1 MKKKGLTV
9 GHVAAGSIAAEVG
22 VEAGDTVLSVNS
34 RPLTD
39 LLDYLFYSK
48 ERLLI
53 IEIEK
58 NNGDLWELE
67 IEKAPEPDLGVEFAA
82 TGLEKI
88 KSCANKCIF
97 CFVDQ
102 MPGGLRE
109 TLYVKDDDYRL
120 SFLQGSFITLTN
132 LWDRDFQRI
141 SRLRLSPLYVSVHTT
156 NPDLRKRIM
165 GSPRAG
171 EIMDRLNYLTARGIE
186 LHAQA
191 VICPDVNDGRELDR
205 TVSDLAGLW
214 PGVRS
219 LAVVPAGLTAMRQGL
234 YPIRQFSPDEA
245 SEIVGRVRGWQDR
258 LLKSFKYPFVFA
270 SDEFYF
276 LAGWDIPPRTRYA
289 DFPQT
294 ENGVGLARLF
304 LDEWSRAKRK
314 IPGEIK
320 KPLSVSLVTGILG
333 RRLLEPVADS
343 LNTVKNLKASVVAIE
358 NSFFGRTVTVAGLL
372 TGKDILGSRDRMKGS
387 DIVIIPE
394 SVTRRDSHLTLD
406 QMTVEDLKAGIG
418 AEVAT
423 ASGPAELIRIIK
435 KAAGD

>member
-9 GHVAAGSIAAEVG
+9 GNVAGRSIAEEVG
-22 VEAGDTVLSVNS
+22 VEAGDTLLSVNS
-34 RPLTD
+34 QPVTD
-39 LLDYLFYSK
+39 LLDYLFYSR
-48 ERLLI
+48 EQLLI
-53 IEIEK
+53 IELQK

-67 IEKAPEPDLGVEFAA
+67 IEKEPELDLGIEFEA

-88 KSCANKCIF
+88 KSCANRCIF

-102 MPGGLRE
+102 MPPGLRD

-132 LWDRDFQRI
+132 LSDRDFHRI

-156 NPDLRKRIM
+156 DPGLRKEIM

-171 EIMDRLNYLTARGIE
+171 EIMERLKYLAGRGID
-186 LHAQA
+186 LHTQA
-191 VICPDVNDGRELDR
+191 VICPDINDGGQLDR
-205 TVSDLAGLW
+205 TVSDLSGLW
-214 PGVRS
+214 PGVKS
-219 LAVVPAGLTAMRQGL
+219 LAVVPAGLTAMRKHL
-234 YPIRQFSPDEA
+234 HPIRQFSPGEA
-245 SEIVGRVRGWQDR
+245 SEIVGKIRGWQDKF
-258 LLKSFKYPFVFA
+258 LKYFKYPFVFA

-276 LAGWDIPPRTRYA
+276 LAGMDIPTRARYA

-304 LDEWSRAKRK
+304 LDEWSRAKRRL
-314 IPGEIK
+314 PGEIK
-320 KPLSVSLVTGILG
+320 KTLSVSLVTGMLG
-333 RRLLEPVADS
+333 PRLLDPVTEG
-343 LNTVKNLKASVVAIE
+343 LNMVKNLKASVVAIE
-358 NSFFGRTVTVAGLL
+358 NRFFGRTVTTAGLL

-394 SVTRRDSHLTLD
+394 SVTRRDSRLTLD

-418 AEVAT
+418 AEVTT
-423 ASGPAELIRIIK
+423 ASGPTELIRIIK
-435 KAAGD
+435 NAAGV